1 MKIALV
7 AALADNRVIGRE
19 NALPW
24 HLPDDLKRF
33 RTLTVGHC
41 VLMGHRTY
49 ASIGRP
55 LPDRTNVV
63 LSRNPGTAH
72 EGVHVSLDLEAGLAV
87 ARERGHECVFVI
99 GGEAVYAAALPVAD
113 ALYLT
118 RVHADVEG
126 DAHFPDFEESGGVP
140 SRWRRVNSVSHLAD
154 ERHAHAFT
162 FEDWKRG

>member
-7 AALADNRVIGRE
+7 AALADNRVIGRK
-19 NALPW
+19 NSLPW
-24 HLPDDLKRF
+24 HLPDDMKRF
-33 RTLTVGHC
+33 RALTVGHC

-55 LPDRTNVV
+55 LPERTNIV
-63 LSRNPGTAH
+63 LSRNPGTSH

-87 ARERGHECVFVI
+87 AREGGHESVFVI
-99 GGEAVYAAALPVAD
+99 GGETVYAAALSVAD

-118 RVHADVEG
+118 RVHADIEG
-126 DAHFPDFEESGGVP
+126 DARFPDFDESGEAPGG
-140 SRWRRVNSVSHLAD
+140 WRRGNSVPHPAD

-162 FEDWKRG
+162 FEDWTRG